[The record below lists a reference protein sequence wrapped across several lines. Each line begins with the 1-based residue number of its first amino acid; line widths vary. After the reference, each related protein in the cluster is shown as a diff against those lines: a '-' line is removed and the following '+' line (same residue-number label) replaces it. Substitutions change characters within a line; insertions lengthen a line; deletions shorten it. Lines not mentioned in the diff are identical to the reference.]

1 MYNNKLHIKK
11 MMETCIKEKGAYMYS
26 FKADNEDFNKIKK
39 IYRNIFRQYG
49 FTMDFMK
56 KDFHIGLTHKA
67 GHWFTDLYLEHNSFR
82 WGHSKLVTMQ

>member
-39 IYRNIFRQYG
+39 I
-49 FTMDFMK
+49 
-56 KDFHIGLTHKA
+56 
-67 GHWFTDLYLEHNSFR
+67 
-82 WGHSKLVTMQ
+82 